1 MKKAKLLGTL
11 LCAACLVTGSIA
23 PSVPV
28 MADGMNVVTLGADLT
43 QDQKNTMLKYFKVSA
58 DSVQIINVTNQDER
72 EHLSAY
78 VPIEQMVPGQS
89 AVLTL
94 SLPLPEESRYVLLI

>member
-43 QDQKNTMLKYFKVSA
+43 QDQKNTMLKYF
-58 DSVQIINVTNQDER
+58 
-72 EHLSAY
+72 
-78 VPIEQMVPGQS
+78 
-89 AVLTL
+89 
-94 SLPLPEESRYVLLI
+94 

>member
-28 MADGMNVVTLGADLT
+28 MADGMTVVTLGADLT
-43 QDQKNTMLKYFKVSA
+43 QDQKNTMLKYFKV
-58 DSVQIINVTNQDER
+58 
-72 EHLSAY
+72 
-78 VPIEQMVPGQS
+78 
-89 AVLTL
+89 VLIL
-94 SLPLPEESRYVLLI
+94 FRSSMLLIRMREST

>member
-43 QDQKNTMLKYFKVSA
+43 QDS
-58 DSVQIINVTNQDER
+58 E
-72 EHLSAY
+72 EHHAE
-78 VPIEQMVPGQS
+78 IF
-89 AVLTL
+89 
-94 SLPLPEESRYVLLI
+94 